1 VVPYRYQRRKGDGKV
16 PGVTFGGGL
25 SGRQGDRGLGV
36 SGDSSCADHVIACR
50 MHRAAGLDGIPA
62 GVGFS
67 GTDNILYAPNG
78 TPPTSFDHP
87 HCFPQDNPL
96 RPDLAH
102 ERLHAAEPGCAQPR
116 RSS

>member
-1 VVPYRYQRRKGDGKV
+1 MR
-16 PGVTFGGGL
+16 
-25 SGRQGDRGLGV
+25 
-36 SGDSSCADHVIACR
+36 
-50 MHRAAGLDGIPA
+50 RAAGLDGIPA
-62 GVGFS
+62 GVGFN

-78 TPPTSFDHP
+78 TRPTSFDHP

-102 ERLHAAEPGCAQPR
+102 ERLHAAEPGCARPR